1 MKKTTLFK
9 TVLLLCALM
18 VGSRSAWAETVTF
31 DATKD
36 VSANAQS
43 YQSTEKSYTAT
54 DGSTWLANGY
64 GATKNVNIIIGKGG
78 ANYLRT
84 PEVDGTITSVAVTWS
99 GNAKYYLA
107 LQTTDGTEL
116 EAKQNPSSPSTET
129 FTISEGDYS
138 QLQLVGRRSSG
149 SENAAA
155 TITKV
160 VVTYTPSGS
169 GDKEDC
175 DLALTGAP
183 IALSFDLYNDD
194 TKVINYTTT
203 STGTVTV
210 EDNAYVDAVVD
221 AVNKIITLTAKK
233 VTASTQTITVNQAAD
248 DTYKSGSVTFTVSID
263 DSTPFVGGDVTFV
276 GGTDTGTS
284 TSQSADEVTK
294 SVVTIASD
302 KAGFAYA
309 EYRIYSGSTTTI
321 STSTGKITKIV
332 FTQVS
337 GSYPLSNLSVSAGD
351 GTYSAGTWTGC
362 ASSVS
367 FDADGQARASKI
379 VVTVCPTVTLNSYGF
394 ASYCSPF
401 ALDLTPNSE
410 FAAYAVAAAGDNAL
424 TFTKIPG
431 KVAKETPIILYNPDK
446 AGEAVCLP
454 IIEDD
459 DEDIEAVTGNELIG
473 TLAPTSVT
481 DVDGHTN
488 FGLKGNKFVKFN
500 AGTVAAN
507 KAYLC
512 VDNSKIS
519 AEARELSIIFDDGE
533 TTGITE
539 MKNIQSESRGGIYNL
554 NGQLVAQPAKGLY
567 IMNGK
572 KVIIK

>member
-221 AVNKIITLTAKK
+221 AANKKITLTAKK
-233 VTASTQTITVNQAAD
+233 VTASAQTIAVNQASD
-248 DTYKSGSVTFTVSID
+248 DDYKAGSATFTVTIVD
-263 DSTPFVGGDVTFV
+263 TTPFTGGTITFT
-276 GGTDTGTS
+276 GGTDKGSS
-284 TSQSADEVTK
+284 TSQNPDEVTK
-294 SVVTIASD
+294 SVVTISSTNA
-302 KAGFAYA
+302 ALAQT
-309 EYRIYSGSTTTI
+309 EYRLYSGSTTTFTT
-321 STSTGKITKIV
+321 TSGKITKIE
-332 FTQVS
+332 FTQS
-337 GSYPLSNLSVSAGD
+337 GSHSIDNLSVAEGST
-351 GTYSAGTWTGC
+351 GTYSDGTWTGS
-362 ASSVS
+362 ATSVA
-367 FDADGQARASKI
+367 FDASAQARASKI
-379 VVTVCPTVTLNSYGF
+379 EVTVSPNVTLNSSGF

-401 ALDLTPNSE
+401 AHDLTPSDE
-410 FAAYAVAAAGDNAL
+410 FKAYAVAAAGDNIL

-473 TLAPTSVT
+473 TLVPT
-481 DVDGHTN
+481 DVADETGYTN

-500 AGTVAAN
+500 PGIVSAN
-507 KAYLC
+507 KAYLH
-512 VDNSKIS
+512 VENSKIAS
-519 AEARELSIIFDDGE
+519 EARELAIIFDDGE
-533 TTGITE
+533 TTGINTV
-539 MKNIQSESRGGIYNL
+539 SRVAINNEYYNL
-554 NGQLVAQPAKGLY
+554 NGQRVAQPTKGLY